1 MACIFCDKPCVFFR
15 NAKRLSNIPP
25 CGGNRRGF
33 GCVYAGHLSPCPHV
47 RLRLQRTHCFIS
59 RWAVSTARV
68 YTRKTH
74 THLICKDMHGV
85 FRLMFLSNRPSER
98 AKSKI
103 FSTGYIITRN
113 LSCKVFYRFPHFA
126 ITAIQRFPVRVFH
139 ITAAAFAGRD
149 SQSGLYNLISSSF
162 LS

>member
-1 MACIFCDKPCVFFR
+1 MYVFSQRKTLLQHPTVRRKPTRFR
-15 NAKRLSNIPP
+15 VRI
-25 CGGNRRGF
+25 CRTF
-33 GCVYAGHLSPCPHV
+33 SPCPHV

-85 FRLMFLSNRPSER
+85 FRLMFLPNRPSAR

-103 FSTGYIITRN
+103 FSAGYIITRN

-126 ITAIQRFPVRVFH
+126 VTAIQRFPVRVFH

-149 SQSGLYNLISSSF
+149 SQSELYNLISYIF
-162 LS
+162 FPDVLVRHRG

>member
-1 MACIFCDKPCVFFR
+1 MCFFSQRKTPFQHPTVRRKPTRFR
-15 NAKRLSNIPP
+15 VRI
-25 CGGNRRGF
+25 CRTF
-33 GCVYAGHLSPCPHV
+33 SPCPHV
-47 RLRLQRTHCFIS
+47 RIRLQRINYFIS
-59 RWAVSTARV
+59 RWAASTARV

-126 ITAIQRFPVRVFH
+126 VTAIQRFPVRLFH

>member
-1 MACIFCDKPCVFFR
+1 MCFFSQRKTLLQHPTVRRKP
-15 NAKRLSNIPP
+15 P
-25 CGGNRRGF
+25 GF
-33 GCVYAGHLSPCPHV
+33 GCVYAGHFSPCPHV
-47 RLRLQRTHCFIS
+47 RLRLQRTHCFIP

-126 ITAIQRFPVRVFH
+126 VTAIQRFPVRVFH

-149 SQSGLYNLISSSF
+149 SQLELYNLISSSF